1 MPIINYI
8 KGYDGSKVFSGIMII
23 CCLIAIICMAMWVF
37 GGGTT
42 LKPIYYLEGSDGAN
56 TGFNTSTPILAR
68 NAGLLSD
75 GKALPSGQTAESQ
88 VKIMTTDNDPSKPG
102 CKNSSTG
109 PCLTQGSVSSDI
121 CNTTN
126 CDTLWNVMIKSSDG
140 SNSDGTVGMTQV
152 NKILDNKNYPQ
163 TLPGLKNQI
172 RHLLC
177 QLGQQNVYKYNSFPL
192 NVSSSLLTWDGIRT
206 LNGWGDPGSGY
217 LVFYGISMAV
227 VVILY
232 WKIMLLKVF
241 KQAQNSSPSIFKL
254 LIVGSTGGVSDKIDG
269 WKKKGVYF
277 FLIPCTS
284 GVLYWFITQFFTTI
298 AAGASIVNDAKKEEE
313 ESGEIPIIATTPRGY
328 KALPIIVAVIFTI
341 CIMIFRYFCIGEN
354 KEDNLKFTFFL
365 VLFQGLVIGLYVYF
379 LIYLAKNS
387 VDSQVSVSYS
397 SKKETGLQWNT
408 ENNNATTFTDNGDI
422 DTDDRSN
429 PVYATVRAFLTC
441 IITLLFLFL
450 GTFWLDGSNTG
461 NGNGNGNGCDIN
473 NTLKQLNSYNGDFT
487 KIIPMTLC
495 SMILMIVYFVLSGA
509 NLFVGICYPQVYIVL
524 LIFQRLLITNFVYFD
539 ESDWHRNWDFLFF
552 PLLSKTVNTLL
563 VKKSCRESQE
573 YISELYGTTNYKVFG
588 RANVG
593 PNVPGTRGL
602 VRASWFG
609 YPPSKESRSKKNI
622 NNLNTIIKQI
632 RLPNNVE
639 KMKKL
644 FRERVSDV
652 NNQYGVK
659 NEYGLLNTIE
669 KLNKKITTKESN
681 IHGGGGTESSYT
693 DRTLRDIRSILNILV
708 KAHTTQTN
716 KTSKD
721 LEKMQN
727 IAKRLLPKIKKNK
740 NLYTAIKNIVNIT
753 DWWVSAPHTSTNK

>member
-8 KGYDGSKVFSGIMII
+8 KGQDGSKVFSGIMII

-42 LKPIYYLEGSDGAN
+42 LKPIYYLESSDGPN
-56 TGFNTSTPILAR
+56 TGFNTLTPILAR

-88 VKIMTTDNDPSKPG
+88 VKIMTTDGNDLV
-102 CKNSSTG
+102 CKDSSSQT
-109 PCLTQGSVSSDI
+109 CLKNTPTASGM
-121 CNTTN
+121 CNKVN
-126 CDTLWNVMIKSSDG
+126 CDTLWNLMIKSSDDEYG
-140 SNSDGTVGMTQV
+140 SNSGGKVGMTAV
-152 NKILDNKNYPQ
+152 NKILNDPQ
-163 TLPGLKNQI
+163 QNNSAYLKNQI

-217 LVFYGISMAV
+217 LIFYGISMAV

-254 LIVGSTGGVSDKIDG
+254 LIVGSTGGVSDGIEG
-269 WKKKGVYF
+269 WKKGVYF
-277 FLIPCTS
+277 FLISITS
-284 GVLYWFITQFFTTI
+284 GVLYWFVSRFFTTI

-365 VLFQGLVIGLYVYF
+365 VLFQGLVIGLYTYF

-397 SKKETGLQWNT
+397 SKKETGLKWNT
-408 ENNNATTFTDNGDI
+408 DNNDTSTFTDNGDI
-422 DTDDRSN
+422 NTSDRSD
-429 PVYATVRAFLTC
+429 PVYATVRAFLAC

-450 GTFWLDGSNTG
+450 CTFLFDGSNTG
-461 NGNGNGNGCDIN
+461 NGNGNGNRNGNGCDIN
-473 NTLKQLNSYNGDFT
+473 NTLGQLNSYNGDFI
-487 KIIPMTLC
+487 KIIPITLC

-524 LIFQRLLITNFVYFD
+524 LIFQRLLITNIVYFD

-563 VKKSCRESQE
+563 VKRSCRESQE

-588 RANVG
+588 RSNASRNG
-593 PNVPGTRGL
+593 PKIGKFTIPTIPI
-602 VRASWFG
+602 FG
-609 YPPSKESRSKKNI
+609 YHPRKSNVNNSV
-622 NNLNTIIKQI
+622 NNLVSKLKIPTDALNLT
-632 RLPNNVE
+632 N
-639 KMKKL
+639 L
-644 FRERVSDV
+644 FRKSVTSTDKK
-652 NNQYGVK
+652 YGDLVK
-659 NEYGLLNTIE
+659 AQQELSR
-669 KLNKKITTKESN
+669 KIHTNSTNFK
-681 IHGGGGTESSYT
+681 GGGKSIYS
-693 DRTLRDIRSILNILV
+693 DRTLQYIIDILLELF
-708 KAHTTQTN
+708 KGHDPLAN
-716 KTSKD
+716 K
-721 LEKMQN
+721 N
-727 IAKRLLPKIKKNK
+727 KIKNIQNKAKKILPTIKNK
-740 NLYTAIKNIVNIT
+740 NSNLYKSMDTIASLK
-753 DWWVSAPHTSTNK
+753 DWTT